1 MVRDH
6 PVGGGN
12 IWVNKILFQEES
24 ESEELVSYL
33 LKKYI
38 EYEVLSV
45 AVGCMKRFDENVMEE
60 QDALYTCFQL
70 VESVMEGSDDPNIAT
85 KVCFQYQD
93 YADRKG
99 PSFTKP
105 NLGWIERKLFD
116 VFIKTTERTTNQFYQ
131 NIRWRNFIRYS
142 SKFRKFY

>member
-1 MVRDH
+1 MVGK
-6 PVGGGN
+6 VS
-12 IWVNKILFQEES
+12 FQEES

-85 KVCFQYQD
+85 KVSFSNQGHPDCRFYMAKAGSSSPCSNFYGFQ
-93 YADRKG
+93 
-99 PSFTKP
+99 
-105 NLGWIERKLFD
+105 NWI
-116 VFIKTTERTTNQFYQ
+116 
-131 NIRWRNFIRYS
+131 
-142 SKFRKFY
+142 

>member
-1 MVRDH
+1 M
-6 PVGGGN
+6 
-12 IWVNKILFQEES
+12 NKILFQEES

-85 KVCFQYQD
+85 KVLFPKSGLFGQSEVQVFLLSK
-93 YADRKG
+93 R
-99 PSFTKP
+99 

-116 VFIKTTERTTNQFYQ
+116 VFA
-131 NIRWRNFIRYS
+131 
-142 SKFRKFY
+142 

>member
-1 MVRDH
+1 MNFKRNFFGYGELIGKVS
-6 PVGGGN
+6 
-12 IWVNKILFQEES
+12 FQEES

-85 KVCFQYQD
+85 KV
-93 YADRKG
+93 
-99 PSFTKP
+99 S
-105 NLGWIERKLFD
+105 LS
-116 VFIKTTERTTNQFYQ
+116 NQGHPDG
-131 NIRWRNFIRYS
+131 RW
-142 SKFRKFY
+142 SKFSHFQR

>member
-1 MVRDH
+1 MFPVH
-6 PVGGGN
+6 PGKCCA
-12 IWVNKILFQEES
+12 WVEITRSVTGKGLVKFRFQEES

-85 KVCFQYQD
+85 KVCFPNQGRP
-93 YADRKG
+93 DR
-99 PSFTKP
+99 
-105 NLGWIERKLFD
+105 
-116 VFIKTTERTTNQFYQ
+116 
-131 NIRWRNFIRYS
+131 
-142 SKFRKFY
+142 

>member
-1 MVRDH
+1 MIDKVS
-6 PVGGGN
+6 
-12 IWVNKILFQEES
+12 FQEES

-85 KVCFQYQD
+85 KVSFSNQGHPDYRFDMAKTGLSSPCCNFYGFQ
-93 YADRKG
+93 
-99 PSFTKP
+99 
-105 NLGWIERKLFD
+105 N
-116 VFIKTTERTTNQFYQ
+116 
-131 NIRWRNFIRYS
+131 
-142 SKFRKFY
+142 

>member
-1 MVRDH
+1 M
-6 PVGGGN
+6 
-12 IWVNKILFQEES
+12 NKILFQEES

-85 KVCFQYQD
+85 KVRFSDQGHP
-93 YADRKG
+93 DRQK
-99 PSFTKP
+99 SEVCY
-105 NLGWIERKLFD
+105 LQR
-116 VFIKTTERTTNQFYQ
+116 
-131 NIRWRNFIRYS
+131 
-142 SKFRKFY
+142 

>member
-1 MVRDH
+1 MSKRDKKYCFRLNFKRNFFDYGEL
-6 PVGGGN
+6 VGK
-12 IWVNKILFQEES
+12 VSFQEES

-85 KVCFQYQD
+85 KVSFSIQGHPDCRFDMAKAGLSSPCCNFYGFQ
-93 YADRKG
+93 
-99 PSFTKP
+99 
-105 NLGWIERKLFD
+105 N
-116 VFIKTTERTTNQFYQ
+116 
-131 NIRWRNFIRYS
+131 
-142 SKFRKFY
+142 